1 MNGSCIGYIQ
11 EVTVSGD
18 VWRSQFMY
26 SLGGAFDASPP
37 KNRPER
43 IGKGLK
49 CMFIAQFFRP
59 GQLIEKKIRPIS
71 LILWCQGGLKKMSK
85 KGSKR

>member
-26 SLGGAFDASPP
+26 SLGGRLTPP
-37 KNRPER
+37 PLK
-43 IGKGLK
+43 IGL
-49 CMFIAQFFRP
+49 R
-59 GQLIEKKIRPIS
+59 E
-71 LILWCQGGLKKMSK
+71 
-85 KGSKR
+85 